1 MSKRLILV
9 AMSMVLATASA
20 CGGEEGLDPIDTPP
34 DTWKNTSPL
43 LHVASPGQ
51 LAVGDSLTLLGQNFI
66 DPDKGQLLMVL
77 KGTFFDDKGQAQPVN
92 LSVKPKRVNSGKI
105 IWKLWPNI
113 VFDQNGD
120 SLGYFV
126 GSVAVANLGKDGSQM
141 YSDNL
146 PVRVDVK
153 PSLIPRLVR
162 PKTGNCQAV
171 VKATIEDQEMAF
183 TVEAVGLRPATKDA
197 PITFY
202 WTLMANQWQ
211 ASLSYNTLN
220 PEATIFPKTGAF
232 MLEDVVSKGRASSIT
247 GAGDRNLL
255 LKVGSD
261 VLGSGGL
268 KVLKTGKL
276 AQGAEDS
283 FNTTINVAAM
293 DATGKTVKIS
303 IPLEIFRVATMHY
316 DGKIEIAERFAPT
329 QVSDC
334 IPGGDIG
341 RNVTYSEDK
350 SESRV
355 RSMSF
360 QYNASIGVNISPIP
374 SNPFMLG
381 INFSVGFGV
390 DTSASMSSSKSKGM
404 NISGQILPGEYGVFY
419 RQTTKLQREASLVG
433 HGYCGQTIDLGK
445 AILTDWMFTPD
456 LATGATCP
464 PKTLLQ
470 PAQKFNY

>member
-1 MSKRLILV
+1 MSKQLIL
-9 AMSMVLATASA
+9 AMGLVLATTSA
-20 CGGEEGLDPIDTPP
+20 CGGEEGLDPIDQPP
-34 DTWKNTSPL
+34 DTWTNTAPV
-43 LHVASPGQ
+43 LHVASPGK
-51 LAVGDSLTLLGQNFI
+51 LAVGESLTILGHNFI
-66 DPDKGQLLMVL
+66 DANKGQLLMVL
-77 KGTFFDDKGQAQPVN
+77 KGTFFDDAGQAQQVN
-92 LSVKPKRVNSGKI
+92 LQVKPKRINSGKI
-105 IWKLWPNI
+105 SWKLWPNI

-141 YSDNL
+141 YSQNL

-171 VKATIEDQEMAF
+171 VKATLEDQPMAF
-183 TVEAVGLRPATKDA
+183 TVEAVGLRPATSDA

-202 WTLMANQWQ
+202 WTLMASQWQ
-211 ASLSYNTLN
+211 ASLTYNTMD
-220 PEATIFPKTGAF
+220 PQASVFPKTGAF
-232 MLEDVVSKGRASSIT
+232 MLEDVVTKGQASSIS
-247 GAGDRNLL
+247 GAGDRNLI

-268 KVLKTGKL
+268 KVLKTGKN
-276 AQGAEDS
+276 ADGAEDS
-283 FNTTINVAAM
+283 FDTTINVAAV
-293 DATGKTVKIS
+293 DASGKSVKVS
-303 IPLEIFRVATMHY
+303 IPLEVFRVASMHY
-316 DGKIEIAERFAPT
+316 NGKVEIAERYAPV

-360 QYNASIGVNISPIP
+360 QYNASVGANISPIP
-374 SNPFMLG
+374 GNPFALG

-390 DTSASMSSSKSKGM
+390 DTSASLSSSSSKGL
-404 NISGQILPGEYGVFY
+404 NISGQILPGEYGAFY
-419 RQTTKLQREASLVG
+419 RQTTKVQRVGKLVG
-433 HGYCGQTIDLGK
+433 HGYCGQTIDLGS

-456 LATGATCP
+456 LATGSTCVP
-464 PKTLLQ
+464 PTKLQ
-470 PAQKFNY
+470 PAQKFK